1 MTKPTK
7 FFKWVVKLRMWYADI
22 EDTMVRNGIMNLVI
36 ITWGE
41 RNE

>member
-1 MTKPTK
+1 MQI
-7 FFKWVVKLRMWYADI
+7 L

-41 RNE
+41 ENEQETTKYI